1 MYMKILY
8 LQWLD
13 NIKKPSN
20 FIKAGKTLSSFKA
33 AVTVF
38 YNRRSC
44 KIEANYYLPYF
55 GQRIIR
61 DLSSNLRLDE
71 VIKLEGVHYLAYICI
86 IGNSDNTVSL
96 KVSKL
101 LNYLGKVALTAI

>member
-13 NIKKPSN
+13 STKKLFN
-20 FIKAGKTLSSFKA
+20 FMRVGKTLSSFKA
-33 AVTVF
+33 AVAVL

-55 GQRIIR
+55 GQRIVR
-61 DLSSNLRLDE
+61 DLSSDLRPDG
-71 VIKLEGVHYLAYICI
+71 VMKLGGVYYLAYICI
-86 IGNSDNTVSL
+86 VGNSDNTVSL
-96 KVSKL
+96 KVSEL
-101 LNYLGKVALTAI
+101 LNYLDKVALTAV

>member
-1 MYMKILY
+1 MKILY

-13 NIKKPSN
+13 STKKLSN
-20 FIKAGKTLSSFKA
+20 FIRVEKTLSSFKA
-33 AVTVF
+33 AATVL

-55 GQRIIR
+55 GQRIMR
-61 DLSSNLRLDE
+61 DLSSNLRLDG

-86 IGNSDNTVSL
+86 IDNSDNTVSL
-96 KVSKL
+96 KVFEL